1 MADKNIGALA
11 AVVEAAIG
19 DLPGIAEL
27 YDNSLLAVEQQGEAR
42 HMTGRQWKLY
52 AQAGVKKYV
61 DDAQNAANDA
71 LAAVG
76 QVGTAVEDT
85 RANAAAA
92 AASAQK
98 AQQYSGKPP
107 IIQNDTWWTWNAN
120 TQEYEDTGNAAR
132 GNAGPQG
139 PQGETGD
146 TGPQGPTGDTGPKG
160 DKGDKGDTGDAGPQG
175 PQGEQ
180 GEKGDPGTSF
190 TIKGRLDTLTEL
202 TTAHPTGTAG
212 DAYAVGTAED
222 NTIYLWSVDMAEWQ
236 DIGPLQGPQGEQ
248 GPAGPQGQKGDT
260 GDTGATGPQGEKGD
274 KGDPG
279 EKGDPRGL
287 PAKPELAGRKAPRA
301 PRGPACPPADP
312 PDRCWRRTAEPI
324 TTPIGSIRRRE
335 APAVLGSQWPGR
347 R

>member
-160 DKGDKGDTGDAGPQG
+160 DKGDKGEQGPAGPQG

-222 NTIYLWSVDMAEWQ
+222 NSVYLWSVDMAQWQ
-236 DIGPLQGPQGEQ
+236 DIGPMQGPPGPQGVAGAGVPTGGAAGQMLAKKSGSDYDTEWVDAQLSGGTTVTSFNGRDGAVVPQAGDYTAADVGAATLEQ
-248 GPAGPQGQKGDT
+248 VNAAIQAAILDSW
-260 GDTGATGPQGEKGD
+260 E
-274 KGDPG
+274 
-279 EKGDPRGL
+279 
-287 PAKPELAGRKAPRA
+287 
-301 PRGPACPPADP
+301 
-312 PDRCWRRTAEPI
+312 
-324 TTPIGSIRRRE
+324 GSY
-335 APAVLGSQWPGR
+335 
-347 R
+347 

>member
-107 IIQNDTWWTWNAN
+107 IIQNGTWWTWNAE
-120 TQEYEDTGNAAR
+120 QQKYQDTGEAAR
-132 GNAGPQG
+132 GNLMYATFYVDIP
-139 PQGETGD
+139 TGCLYMVVD
-146 TGPQGPTGDTGPKG
+146 QEYTGPQFRLSGGDL
-160 DKGDKGDTGDAGPQG
+160 
-175 PQGEQ
+175 E
-180 GEKGDPGTSF
+180 
-190 TIKGRLDTLTEL
+190 
-202 TTAHPTGTAG
+202 
-212 DAYAVGTAED
+212 V
-222 NTIYLWSVDMAEWQ
+222 V
-236 DIGPLQGPQGEQ
+236 LQYGN
-248 GPAGPQGQKGDT
+248 
-260 GDTGATGPQGEKGD
+260 
-274 KGDPG
+274 
-279 EKGDPRGL
+279 
-287 PAKPELAGRKAPRA
+287 
-301 PRGPACPPADP
+301 
-312 PDRCWRRTAEPI
+312 
-324 TTPIGSIRRRE
+324 
-335 APAVLGSQWPGR
+335 
-347 R
+347 